1 MNIYLLEQNVNDDYD
16 TYDSMVVCAPDE
28 ESAKQIHPYLGST
41 LTINATDHWEEDHRY
56 PGAAVWANSP
66 DQVQV
71 TLLGTSNN
79 PTQKIILASY
89 NAG

>member
-1 MNIYLLEQNVNDDYD
+1 MNIYLLEQNVNADYD
-16 TYDSMVVCAPDE
+16 TYDSMVVSAPDE
-28 ESAKQIHPYLGST
+28 HTARQMHPNDPLGY
-41 LTINATDHWEEDHRY
+41 NDQPRY
-56 PGAAVWANSP
+56 KEWANSP

>member
-16 TYDSMVVCAPDE
+16 TYDSMVVFAPDE
-28 ESAKQIHPYLGST
+28 HTARQMHPNDPLGYE
-41 LTINATDHWEEDHRY
+41 TDSNRRY
-56 PGAAVWANSP
+56 KEWANSP